1 MNLLGILKGLI
12 GAITAAF
19 LTFTATPAV
28 SPQIAQIASSTDAV
42 VQEAVQQATTT
53 SQSDVQAAYD
63 LGQQVGRLKAQAEQ
77 IHSQPTTTMTTDTT
91 GAAPSTVQPSPTEPV
106 PASPAPTS
114 APAPAAAPAPS
125 APASQA
131 HIDIISPIAGKGLN
145 REYVHS
151 DEIKDESNYMVIGAV
166 VYDDNGQPTA
176 TSTVNITA
184 TDGTQDAIE
193 VGTGD
198 VATIW
203 PDGNRTVVPVYTYSY
218 DFKTIG
224 DHTITFAANGIT
236 KSVTVTAK

>member
-1 MNLLGILKGLI
+1 MNLPGILKGLI

-19 LTFTATPAV
+19 LALSGSPTV
-28 SPQIAQIASSTDAV
+28 VPQIAQIASSTDAV
-42 VQEAVQQATTT
+42 VQESVQQATTT
-53 SQSDVQAAYD
+53 SQSDVQTAYE

-77 IHSQPTTTMTTDTT
+77 INNQMTPTMTTDTT
-91 GAAPSTVQPSPTEPV
+91 GAAPSTVQPSTTVPT
-106 PASPAPTS
+106 PAPQTPTS
-114 APAPAAAPAPS
+114 APAAAPAPS
-125 APASQA
+125 TPASQA
-131 HIDIISPIAGKGLN
+131 RIDVVSPIAGKGLN

-176 TSTVNITA
+176 TPTVNITA
-184 TDGTQDAIE
+184 TDNTQDAIE

-218 DFKTIG
+218 NFKTAG
-224 DHTITFAANGIT
+224 DHTITFTANGIT